1 MLLIMILCSLA
12 YAELFI
18 CVAAIV
24 LRLGDRLELFETTTE
39 DVEIHRD
46 VFAMRPKRESKGIRV
61 LVR

>member
-1 MLLIMILCSLA
+1 MLLIMLLCSLA

-18 CVAAIV
+18 CIAAIV

-39 DVEIHRD
+39 DVKIHRD
-46 VFAMRPKRESKGIRV
+46 AFAMRPKRETKGIRV